1 MHELVRSA
9 GGYFVFCP
17 NCGTQN
23 TEDAA
28 SCQKCGFKIKD
39 VKAQRFKGTM
49 LMMNAPPELQQLRD
63 QVGQQ
68 TPAQIPSAA
77 PVPAAPP
84 PTAPQAAAQPPAG
97 TGPTGTAALPK
108 QSFKGTMIGVA
119 PPSMEQIRAAAS
131 QADTTPAGS
140 AAVGNVNVSHV
151 PSTAARSPDAMAAK
165 GPPPV
170 SPVNPLGG
178 TLIAEA
184 GGFAAAPS
192 PGTPAP
198 GAGDGPLAST
208 MPSVAA
214 QPAAFA
220 STTPSAG
227 NAVADFSQLAEKPP
241 MIQTRPMPQ
250 VTGAKTAGTG
260 LLIFSIVL
268 LCAALA
274 ALVWSLL

>member
-23 TEDAA
+23 TDDAA
-28 SCQKCGFKIKD
+28 SCQKCGFKIKE

-49 LMMNAPPELQQLRD
+49 LMMNAPPELQQLRE
-63 QVGQQ
+63 QVSQQ
-68 TPAQIPSAA
+68 TPAQVPSAP
-77 PVPAAPP
+77 PVPAAP
-84 PTAPQAAAQPPAG
+84 AAQEPSG

-131 QADTTPAGS
+131 QAATTPAGS
-140 AAVGNVNVSHV
+140 AAAGNVNVSHV

-192 PGTPAP
+192 PGAP
-198 GAGDGPLAST
+198 VPGVGDGPLAST

-214 QPAAFA
+214 QSQTAAFA

-227 NAVADFSQLAEKPP
+227 NAVADFSQMAEKPP
-241 MIQTRPMPQ
+241 VIQTRPMPQ
-250 VTGAKTAGTG
+250 VSSAKTSGTG

-268 LCAALA
+268 LCAALT